1 MNVFTLAVFMCR
13 LDHSKKNWK
22 INYMRNEGREGGRV
36 EGRKEK
42 KRRRRREEVRKRDE
56 MYSNKCSEGN

>member
-1 MNVFTLAVFMCR
+1 MRR

-22 INYMRNEGREGGRV
+22 INYIRNEGREGGRV

-42 KRRRRREEVRKRDE
+42 KGRRRRREEVWKRDE